1 MTIFSARSAG
11 YSAIVNG
18 RPVTTRHLSKPTA
31 RLAIQSAF
39 AIGVSLRFAV
49 PAVGQVVDPQT
60 SPIVIDAV
68 EITTEN
74 VFSEAEIRKNVVFR
88 FMNGIR
94 FQTRERVVEKELL
107 FGPGTTL
114 DSVQLAETERNLRN
128 LGLFRDVSVDT
139 ISRGDSL
146 IVKVRTQDAWSTQP
160 IFRFSFSGETL
171 TGKIGLAEK
180 NLLGTGNQARIAWRK
195 DVDRNAFELDTR
207 FRRVFGTQIDVAGM
221 YTGLSDGDIGQ
232 WYLGDPWRSAE
243 DRRAL
248 GYAGDISNR
257 EIPQYRV
264 LSETLADTTHYRY
277 RGFGNSLSFG
287 WAPLAQSGRYTR
299 VGVDGAIR
307 NDRFV
312 SAYDTASVL
321 APPDSVKGWIGGFVE
336 TRRDRFTVFQYLNG
350 FSREDVNLSPYA
362 FGGVR
367 IAPSAFG
374 YDRDGIGLV
383 GRAGTGARTGPV
395 FLRVDLS
402 ANALFTSA
410 GVDSGRVVLNVSAAA
425 KPGRK
430 HAVLLSLL
438 GGVLD
443 NPPPGSEFDLG
454 FDRAPR
460 AFDPHSFVGTRAAVG
475 TIEYRWYVWD
485 SLLGLFGLGVAGF
498 VDYGGAWYPDQDPRS
513 GGNFG
518 VGLRTGSARASGAQ
532 TGRIDIG
539 YRFGPD
545 VTGSRWAFSLGT
557 GFNFF

>member
-1 MTIFSARSAG
+1 MAIFTARFAG
-11 YSAIVNG
+11 SSAIVNG
-18 RPVTTRHLSKPTA
+18 RSVTTRNLPRSAT
-31 RLAIQSAF
+31 RLALQSAI
-39 AIGVSLRFAV
+39 AIGVLLRLAG
-49 PAVGQVVDPQT
+49 PAVGQVVDPES
-60 SPIVIDAV
+60 SPRVIDGV
-68 EITTEN
+68 EIATEN
-74 VFSEAEIRKNVVFR
+74 VFSEAEIRKNFVFR
-88 FMNGIR
+88 LMNGIR
-94 FQTRERVVEKELL
+94 FQTREQVVAKELL
-107 FGPGTTL
+107 FGPGSTL

-146 IVKVRTQDAWSTQP
+146 VVQVRTQDAWSTQP

-180 NLLGTGNQARIAWRK
+180 NLLGTGNRARIAWRK
-195 DVDRNAFELDTR
+195 DVDRNAFEIDSR
-207 FRRVFGTQIDVAGM
+207 FRRVFGSQIDVAGA

-243 DRRAL
+243 DRRAV
-248 GYAGDISNR
+248 GYGGDYSNR
-257 EIPQYRV
+257 RIPQYRV
-264 LSETLADTTHYRY
+264 LSETLTDTTEYRY

-287 WAPLAQSGRYTR
+287 WAPRAESGRFVR
-299 VGVDGAIR
+299 VGVDGELR
-307 NDRFV
+307 NDRFL
-312 SAYDTASVL
+312 SENDTASVL

-336 TRRDRFTVFQYLNG
+336 ARRDRFTVFQYLNG
-350 FSREDVNLSPYA
+350 FSREDINLSPYA

-395 FLRVDLS
+395 FLRVDLL

-410 GVDSGRVVLNVSAAA
+410 GVDSGRVVLNISAAA

-438 GGVLD
+438 GGVLE

-460 AFDPHSFVGTRAAVG
+460 TFDPHSFVGTRAFAG

-485 SLLGLFGLGVAGF
+485 SLLGLFGLGIAGF
-498 VDYGGAWYPDQDPRS
+498 LDYGGAWYPEQDPRS

-518 VGLRTGSARASGAQ
+518 LGLRTGSARASGAQ
-532 TGRIDIG
+532 TGRIDVG

-545 VTGSRWAFSLGT
+545 FTGSRWAFSLGT

>member
-1 MTIFSARSAG
+1 MTTRNLPG
-11 YSAIVNG
+11 SAI
-18 RPVTTRHLSKPTA
+18 
-31 RLAIQSAF
+31 RLALQSAF
-39 AIGVSLRFAV
+39 AIGVLLRLAG
-49 PAVGQVVDPQT
+49 PAVGQVVDLEP
-60 SPIVIDAV
+60 SPIVIDGV
-68 EITTEN
+68 EIATEN
-74 VFSEAEIRKNVVFR
+74 VFSEAEIRKNFVFR
-88 FMNGIR
+88 LMNGIR
-94 FQTRERVVEKELL
+94 FQTREQVVAKELL
-107 FGPGTTL
+107 FGPGSTL

-146 IVKVRTQDAWSTQP
+146 IVQVRTQDAWSTQP

-195 DVDRNAFELDTR
+195 DVDRNAFEIDSR
-207 FRRVFGTQIDVAGM
+207 FRRVLGTQIDVAGA
-221 YTGLSDGDIGQ
+221 YSGLSDGDIGL
-232 WYLGDPWRSAE
+232 WYIGDPWRSAE
-243 DRRAL
+243 DRRAID
-248 GYAGDISNR
+248 YAGDITNR
-257 EIPQYRV
+257 SIPQYRV
-264 LSETLADTTHYRY
+264 RSETLADTTHYRY
-277 RGFGNSLSFG
+277 RGFGNSLSIG
-287 WAPLAQSGRYTR
+287 WAPRAESGRFVR
-299 VGVDGAIR
+299 VGVNGALR
-307 NDRFV
+307 NDRFL
-312 SAYDTASVL
+312 SEDDTASVL

-336 TRRDRFTVFQYLNG
+336 TRHDRFTVFQYLNG

-362 FGGVR
+362 FGGIR
-367 IAPSAFG
+367 FAPSAFG

-383 GRAGTGARTGPV
+383 GRAGTGGRTGPV
-395 FLRVDLS
+395 FLRVDIS

-410 GVDSGRVVLNVSAAA
+410 GVDSGRVVLNISAAA

-430 HAVLLSLL
+430 HALLLSLL

-475 TIEYRWYVWD
+475 TIEYRWYLWD

-498 VDYGGAWYPDQDPRS
+498 LDYGGAWYPEQDPRS

-532 TGRIDIG
+532 TGRIDVG

>member
-1 MTIFSARSAG
+1 M
-11 YSAIVNG
+11 
-18 RPVTTRHLSKPTA
+18 TTRHLPKLTA
-31 RLAIQSAF
+31 RFAFRSAF
-39 AIGVSLRFAV
+39 AIGVFLQFAGPSV
-49 PAVGQVVDPQT
+49 AQVVDPPAT
-60 SPIVIDAV
+60 PSVIDAV

-74 VFSEAEIRKNVVFR
+74 VFSEAEIRKNFVFR

-107 FGPGTTL
+107 FGPGSTL
-114 DSVQLAETERNLRN
+114 DSVQLAETERNLRG

-139 ISRGDSL
+139 VSRGDSL
-146 IVKVRTQDAWSTQP
+146 IVKVHTQDAWSTQP
-160 IFRFSFSGETL
+160 IFRFSFSGETV
-171 TGKIGLAEK
+171 TGKIGLSEK
-180 NLLGTGNQARIAWRK
+180 NLFGSGNRARIAWRK
-195 DVDRNAFELDTR
+195 DVDRNALELDTH
-207 FRRVFGTQIDVAGM
+207 FRRVFGTQIDVAGL
-221 YTGLSDGDIGQ
+221 YSGLSDGNLGQ
-232 WYLGDPWRSAE
+232 WFVGDPWRSAQ
-243 DRRAL
+243 DRRAV
-248 GYAGDISNR
+248 GYGGDISNR
-257 EIPQYRV
+257 RIPQYRV
-264 LSETLADTTHYRY
+264 LSESVTDTTQYRY
-277 RGFGNSLSFG
+277 RGFGSSLSIG
-287 WAPLAQSGRYTR
+287 WAPVAKSGGYMR

-307 NDRFV
+307 NDRFL
-312 SAYDTASVL
+312 SEFDTASVV

-336 TRRDRFTVFQYLNG
+336 TRRDRFTVFRYLNG

-362 FGGVR
+362 SGGVR

-383 GRAGTGARTGPV
+383 ARAGTGVRTGPV
-395 FLRVDLS
+395 FLRFDIL

-425 KPGRK
+425 KPGLR
-430 HAVLLSLL
+430 HAVLFRFV

-460 AFDPHSFVGTRAAVG
+460 SFDPHSFVGTRAATG

-498 VDYGGAWYPDQDPRS
+498 LDYGGAWYPEQDPRS

-518 VGLRTGSARASGAQ
+518 IGLRTGSARGSGAQ
-532 TGRIDIG
+532 TGRIDFG
-539 YRFGPD
+539 YRFGPE
-545 VTGSRWAFSLGT
+545 VTGSRWVFSLGT

>member
-1 MTIFSARSAG
+1 MAIFTARFAG
-11 YSAIVNG
+11 SSAIVNG
-18 RPVTTRHLSKPTA
+18 TSVTTRNLPGTA
-31 RLAIQSAF
+31 TRLALQSAF
-39 AIGVSLRFAV
+39 AIGVFLRLAG
-49 PAVGQVVDPQT
+49 PAVGQDVDPES
-60 SPIVIDAV
+60 SPRVIDGV
-68 EITTEN
+68 EIATEN
-74 VFSEAEIRKNVVFR
+74 VFSEAEIRKNFVFR
-88 FMNGIR
+88 LMNGIR
-94 FQTRERVVEKELL
+94 FQTREQVVAKELL
-107 FGPGTTL
+107 FGPGSTL

-146 IVKVRTQDAWSTQP
+146 IVQVRTQDAWSTQP

-195 DVDRNAFELDTR
+195 DVDRNAFEIDSR
-207 FRRVFGTQIDVAGM
+207 FRRVLGTQIDVAGA
-221 YTGLSDGDIGQ
+221 YSGLSDGDIGL
-232 WYLGDPWRSAE
+232 WYIGDPWRSAE
-243 DRRAL
+243 DRRAID
-248 GYAGDISNR
+248 YAGDITNR
-257 EIPQYRV
+257 SIPQYRV
-264 LSETLADTTHYRY
+264 RSETLADTTHYRY
-277 RGFGNSLSFG
+277 RGFGNSLSIG
-287 WAPLAQSGRYTR
+287 WAPRAESGRFVR
-299 VGVDGAIR
+299 VGVNGALR
-307 NDRFV
+307 NDRFL
-312 SAYDTASVL
+312 SEDDTASVL

-336 TRRDRFTVFQYLNG
+336 TRHDRFTVFQYLNG

-362 FGGVR
+362 FGGIR
-367 IAPSAFG
+367 FAPSAFG

-383 GRAGTGARTGPV
+383 GRAGTGGRTGPV
-395 FLRVDLS
+395 FLRVDIS

-410 GVDSGRVVLNVSAAA
+410 GVDSGRVVLNISAAA

-430 HAVLLSLL
+430 HALLLSLL

-475 TIEYRWYVWD
+475 TIEYRWYLWD

-498 VDYGGAWYPDQDPRS
+498 LDYGGAWYPEQDPRS

-532 TGRIDIG
+532 TGRIDVG